1 MVSIVEV
8 TTRQQLR
15 RFVDFPNQLYKDVPQ
30 FVPATYGD
38 DLDDWDRKKNPAFSY
53 CEARCWLA
61 LREGEIVGRIGAILS
76 RKSNSKW
83 GTNRLRFTQV
93 DFIDDPEVSGALF
106 ETVENWARELGCT
119 AVHGPLGFT
128 DMDREGMLVEGFDR
142 RGCFFT
148 YYNHPY
154 YMQHMAAL
162 GYVKDV
168 DWVEN
173 LITAPQDEKVFD
185 RWRKLSDYVKRR
197 QKLHTLR
204 VRTRLDY
211 FPLLKPFFQ
220 LVNEAYAPLYGT
232 VDLTPEQIKK
242 YSMKFAPLINP
253 QLTCF
258 VMNEQNELVAFGVSA
273 PSIAEAMKK
282 SRGRLFPTGWVR
294 VLHAFR
300 KNDTIDLLLSSMM
313 LPQLLLSNQSAEKAF
328 SNSMETW
335 HDFNDLNLLYS
346 INTCFSLKN
355 TISDLYE
362 TVAAYHTEACDS
374 TFEQFERQKKR
385 DDKPTALV
393 RVHLDNPATK
403 AYLRIHRM
411 HTLLLPELTA
421 LLKEENNANKEKT
434 GITDNELQRLFPD
447 IYEDE
452 DEDDNNV

>member
-173 LITAPQDEKVFD
+173 LITAPQDEKTFA
-185 RWRKLSDYVKRR
+185 RWRKLSDYVKHR
-197 QKLHTLR
+197 QKLHTLQ

-300 KNDTIDLLLSSMM
+300 KNDTIDLLLIAVRPDLQGKGVNAIILSEVMEGCRKMGIRYAETGPM
-313 LPQLLLSNQSAEKAF
+313 L
-328 SNSMETW
+328 
-335 HDFNDLNLLYS
+335 
-346 INTCFSLKN
+346 
-355 TISDLYE
+355 
-362 TVAAYHTEACDS
+362 
-374 TFEQFERQKKR
+374 
-385 DDKPTALV
+385 
-393 RVHLDNPATK
+393 
-403 AYLRIHRM
+403 
-411 HTLLLPELTA
+411 
-421 LLKEENNANKEKT
+421 EENEKVQTQWQNFPLEQHKRRRCWVKELNAVPAGAGSHT
-434 GITDNELQRLFPD
+434 GRDAQEA
-447 IYEDE
+447 
-452 DEDDNNV
+452 

>member
-76 RKSNSKW
+76 RKSNDKW

-173 LITAPQDEKVFD
+173 LITAPQDEKTFA
-185 RWRKLSDYVKRR
+185 RWRKLSDYVKHR
-197 QKLHTLR
+197 QKLHTLQ

-294 VLHAFR
+294 VLHAFH
-300 KNDTIDLLLSSMM
+300 KNDTIDLLLIAVRPDLQGKGVNAIILSEVMEGCRKMGIRYAETGPM
-313 LPQLLLSNQSAEKAF
+313 L
-328 SNSMETW
+328 
-335 HDFNDLNLLYS
+335 
-346 INTCFSLKN
+346 
-355 TISDLYE
+355 
-362 TVAAYHTEACDS
+362 
-374 TFEQFERQKKR
+374 
-385 DDKPTALV
+385 
-393 RVHLDNPATK
+393 
-403 AYLRIHRM
+403 
-411 HTLLLPELTA
+411 
-421 LLKEENNANKEKT
+421 EENEKVQTQWQNFPLEQHKRRRCWVKELNAVPAGAGSHT
-434 GITDNELQRLFPD
+434 GRDAQEA
-447 IYEDE
+447 
-452 DEDDNNV
+452 

>member
-83 GTNRLRFTQV
+83 STNRLRFTQV

-204 VRTRLDY
+204 VRIRLDY

-300 KNDTIDLLLSSMM
+300 KNDTIDLLLIAVRPDLQGKGVNAIILSEVMEGCRKMGIRYAETGPM
-313 LPQLLLSNQSAEKAF
+313 L
-328 SNSMETW
+328 
-335 HDFNDLNLLYS
+335 
-346 INTCFSLKN
+346 
-355 TISDLYE
+355 
-362 TVAAYHTEACDS
+362 
-374 TFEQFERQKKR
+374 
-385 DDKPTALV
+385 
-393 RVHLDNPATK
+393 
-403 AYLRIHRM
+403 
-411 HTLLLPELTA
+411 
-421 LLKEENNANKEKT
+421 EENEKVQSQWQNFPLEQHKRRRCWVKELNAVPA
-434 GITDNELQRLFPD
+434 GAGSHTDRDAQEA
-447 IYEDE
+447 
-452 DEDDNNV
+452 

>member
-173 LITAPQDEKVFD
+173 LITAPQDEKTFA
-185 RWRKLSDYVKRR
+185 RWRKLSDYVKHR
-197 QKLHTLR
+197 QKLYTLR

-300 KNDTIDLLLSSMM
+300 KNDTIDLLLIAVRPDLQGKGVNAIILSEVMEGCRKMGIHYAETGPM
-313 LPQLLLSNQSAEKAF
+313 L
-328 SNSMETW
+328 
-335 HDFNDLNLLYS
+335 
-346 INTCFSLKN
+346 
-355 TISDLYE
+355 
-362 TVAAYHTEACDS
+362 
-374 TFEQFERQKKR
+374 
-385 DDKPTALV
+385 
-393 RVHLDNPATK
+393 
-403 AYLRIHRM
+403 
-411 HTLLLPELTA
+411 
-421 LLKEENNANKEKT
+421 EENEKVQTQWQNFPLEQHKRRRCWVKELNAVPAGAGSHT
-434 GITDNELQRLFPD
+434 GQDAQEA
-447 IYEDE
+447 
-452 DEDDNNV
+452 

>member
-1 MVSIVEV
+1 M
-8 TTRQQLR
+8 
-15 RFVDFPNQLYKDVPQ
+15 
-30 FVPATYGD
+30 
-38 DLDDWDRKKNPAFSY
+38 
-53 CEARCWLA
+53 
-61 LREGEIVGRIGAILS
+61 GRIGAILS

-173 LITAPQDEKVFD
+173 LITAPQDEKTFA
-185 RWRKLSDYVKRR
+185 RWRKLSDYVKHR

-300 KNDTIDLLLSSMM
+300 KNNTIDLLLIAVRPDLQGKGVNAIILSEVMEGCRKMGIRYAETGPM
-313 LPQLLLSNQSAEKAF
+313 LEENEKVQTQWQ
-328 SNSMETW
+328 N
-335 HDFNDLNLLYS
+335 
-346 INTCFSLKN
+346 FSLEQHKRRRCWVKELN
-355 TISDLYE
+355 AVPAGAGS
-362 TVAAYHTEACDS
+362 HTDRDAQEA
-374 TFEQFERQKKR
+374 
-385 DDKPTALV
+385 
-393 RVHLDNPATK
+393 
-403 AYLRIHRM
+403 
-411 HTLLLPELTA
+411 
-421 LLKEENNANKEKT
+421 
-434 GITDNELQRLFPD
+434 
-447 IYEDE
+447 
-452 DEDDNNV
+452 

>member
-61 LREGEIVGRIGAILS
+61 LREEEIVGRIGAILS

-142 RGCFFT
+142 QGCFFT

-185 RWRKLSDYVKRR
+185 RWRKLSDYVKHR

-253 QLTCF
+253 RLTCF

-300 KNDTIDLLLSSMM
+300 KNDTIDLLLIAVRPDLQGKGVNAIILSEVMEGCRKMGIRYAETGPM
-313 LPQLLLSNQSAEKAF
+313 L
-328 SNSMETW
+328 
-335 HDFNDLNLLYS
+335 
-346 INTCFSLKN
+346 
-355 TISDLYE
+355 
-362 TVAAYHTEACDS
+362 
-374 TFEQFERQKKR
+374 
-385 DDKPTALV
+385 
-393 RVHLDNPATK
+393 
-403 AYLRIHRM
+403 
-411 HTLLLPELTA
+411 
-421 LLKEENNANKEKT
+421 EENEKVQTQWQNFPLEQHKRRRCWVKELNAVPAGAGSHT
-434 GITDNELQRLFPD
+434 GRDAQEA
-447 IYEDE
+447 
-452 DEDDNNV
+452 

>member
-38 DLDDWDRKKNPAFSY
+38 DLDDWDRMKNPAFSY

-173 LITAPQDEKVFD
+173 LITAPQDEKTFA
-185 RWRKLSDYVKRR
+185 RWKKLSDYVKHR

-300 KNDTIDLLLSSMM
+300 KNDTIDLLLIAVRPDLQGKGVNAIILSEVMEGCRKMGIHYAETGPM
-313 LPQLLLSNQSAEKAF
+313 L
-328 SNSMETW
+328 
-335 HDFNDLNLLYS
+335 
-346 INTCFSLKN
+346 
-355 TISDLYE
+355 
-362 TVAAYHTEACDS
+362 
-374 TFEQFERQKKR
+374 
-385 DDKPTALV
+385 
-393 RVHLDNPATK
+393 
-403 AYLRIHRM
+403 
-411 HTLLLPELTA
+411 
-421 LLKEENNANKEKT
+421 EENEKVQSQWQNFPLEQHKRRRCWVKELNAVPAGAGSHT
-434 GITDNELQRLFPD
+434 GRDAQEA
-447 IYEDE
+447 
-452 DEDDNNV
+452 

>member
-173 LITAPQDEKVFD
+173 LITAPQDEKTFA
-185 RWRKLSDYVKRR
+185 RWRKLSDYVKHR

-300 KNDTIDLLLSSMM
+300 KNDTIDLLLIAVRPDLQGKGVNAIILSEVMEGCRKMGIHYAETGPM
-313 LPQLLLSNQSAEKAF
+313 L
-328 SNSMETW
+328 
-335 HDFNDLNLLYS
+335 
-346 INTCFSLKN
+346 
-355 TISDLYE
+355 
-362 TVAAYHTEACDS
+362 
-374 TFEQFERQKKR
+374 
-385 DDKPTALV
+385 
-393 RVHLDNPATK
+393 
-403 AYLRIHRM
+403 
-411 HTLLLPELTA
+411 
-421 LLKEENNANKEKT
+421 EENEKVQSQWQNFPLEQHKRRRCWVKELNAVPAGAGSHT
-434 GITDNELQRLFPD
+434 GRDAQEA
-447 IYEDE
+447 
-452 DEDDNNV
+452 

>member
-173 LITAPQDEKVFD
+173 LITAPQDEKTFA
-185 RWRKLSDYVKRR
+185 RWRKLSDYVKHR

-204 VRTRLDY
+204 ARTRLDY

-300 KNDTIDLLLSSMM
+300 KNDTIDLLLIAVRPDLQGKGVNAIILSEVMEGCRKMGIRYAETGPM
-313 LPQLLLSNQSAEKAF
+313 LEENEKVQTQWQ
-328 SNSMETW
+328 N
-335 HDFNDLNLLYS
+335 
-346 INTCFSLKN
+346 FSLEQHKRRRCWVKELN
-355 TISDLYE
+355 AVPAGAGS
-362 TVAAYHTEACDS
+362 HTDRDAQEA
-374 TFEQFERQKKR
+374 
-385 DDKPTALV
+385 
-393 RVHLDNPATK
+393 
-403 AYLRIHRM
+403 
-411 HTLLLPELTA
+411 
-421 LLKEENNANKEKT
+421 
-434 GITDNELQRLFPD
+434 
-447 IYEDE
+447 
-452 DEDDNNV
+452 

>member
-15 RFVDFPNQLYKDVPQ
+15 RFVEFPNQLYKDVPQ

-173 LITAPQDEKVFD
+173 LITAPQDEKTFA
-185 RWRKLSDYVKRR
+185 RWRKLSDYVKHR
-197 QKLHTLR
+197 QKLHTLQ

-300 KNDTIDLLLSSMM
+300 KNDTIDLLLIAVRPDLQGKGVNAIILSEVMEGCRKMGIRYAETGPM
-313 LPQLLLSNQSAEKAF
+313 L
-328 SNSMETW
+328 
-335 HDFNDLNLLYS
+335 
-346 INTCFSLKN
+346 
-355 TISDLYE
+355 
-362 TVAAYHTEACDS
+362 
-374 TFEQFERQKKR
+374 
-385 DDKPTALV
+385 
-393 RVHLDNPATK
+393 
-403 AYLRIHRM
+403 
-411 HTLLLPELTA
+411 
-421 LLKEENNANKEKT
+421 EENEKVQTQWQNFPLEQHKRRRCWVKELNAVPA
-434 GITDNELQRLFPD
+434 GAGSHTDRDAQEA
-447 IYEDE
+447 
-452 DEDDNNV
+452 